1 MGTVR
6 INVVK
11 SVQKDQVI
19 YMGYLTSDLAK
30 ILTFVDQYPPVKD
43 RIGYQRPPVKKR
55 VKDFSTYLEK
65 KPDSFITPIL
75 LNARSHITYQGLE
88 GDFGIIELPKDP
100 CLAIVDGQH
109 RTLGTIHCNNTNLP
123 IPFMLFDSLDV
134 SLEQELF
141 ITINREQKK
150 VSMSHV
156 RFFDQEN
163 DPFAKISVRLEQDPE
178 SPWFQ
183 KVNLVGLRGTKRPVS
198 LDSLS
203 NSLKELFQS
212 GELKVLD
219 FENQYQLALDFWTI
233 VSHVWPEAWEAS
245 KNSLLRKSMGTLA
258 VSKLGGYLLPQCLDR
273 DEKIKIDKDK
283 LYKTLSRAKGVN
295 WFNDG
300 DFKGFSGRQGA
311 DLVKNELDSIIFSEG
326 PL

>member
-1 MGTVR
+1 MEKVT

-11 SVQKDQVI
+11 NTQKNQVI
-19 YMGYLTSDLAK
+19 YMGYLTPELARS
-30 ILTFVDQYPPVKD
+30 LTFVDQYPPVEG

-55 VKDFSTYLEK
+55 VKDFSTYIDEK
-65 KPDSFITPIL
+65 PHSFVTPIL
-75 LNARSHITYQGLE
+75 LNARSNITFKGLD
-88 GDFGIIELPKDP
+88 GNFGLIELPKQA

-109 RTLGTIHCNNTNLP
+109 RTLGAIQCNNIKVP
-123 IPFMLFDSLDV
+123 IPFMLFDNLDIT
-134 SLEQELF
+134 LEQELF

-163 DPFAKISVRLEQDPE
+163 DPFAKISVKLEQDPD
-178 SPWFQ
+178 SPWYQ

-203 NSLKELFQS
+203 NSLKELFQP

-219 FENQYQLALDFWTI
+219 FDSQYQIAFDFWKI
-233 VSHVWPEAWEAS
+233 VSQVWPEAWEAP

-258 VSKLGGYLLPQCLDR
+258 ISKLGGYLLPQCLDR
-273 DEKIKIDKDK
+273 AEEIKIDKNK
-283 LYKTLSRAKGVN
+283 LQKILSKAKYVN

-311 DLVKNELDSIIFSEG
+311 DLVKNELDSIIFSEE
-326 PL
+326 